1 MKSLKKIEK
10 KQTKDKKAIKTLG
23 IIMGIFT
30 FCWLPFFLM
39 YLFVP
44 IFNWPIPI
52 FYERLITWIGYVN
65 SFINPIV
72 YALTSR
78 DFRKAYIAT
87 LKAVYE
93 SIGCAKSSNDFYNA
107 SPKRFSWFG
116 NSKINNKQNHTNH
129 RHFTTRKQEN
139 VDIPEKNE
147 AIPEFQNHVEKEIT
161 KLVNQEVDA
170 IVYIDEQS
178 DTGRQ
183 IQLLDARITPT
194 DDQMKH
200 LDMERSN
207 SGLSK
212 LNYKA
217 KRKKSYLDFAD
228 DDSSLEEQKFDEE
241 KSYKYSKQKI
251 QSSLSIDDLRRSL
264 QRQKGIRKFSSA
276 KKTSFDIQLIKGSL
290 KNTQQCDNKSSK
302 LFMVRTEPTLSKLFM
317 VRTEPTLSSSKPSTP
332 NNIII
337 SDLKKSNQTEK
348 SALKVENS
356 EVSLSSR
363 KLDTD
368 SDACNQKKS
377 TKKLRSKKHS
387 IRSSGRKS
395 KRPSENMLLDY
406 AESKMNDNTG
416 TTGDVQVVV
425 KKNMKHEHNDNF
437 FVFRI

>member
-1 MKSLKKIEK
+1 M
-10 KQTKDKKAIKTLG
+10 
-23 IIMGIFT
+23 
-30 FCWLPFFLM
+30 
-39 YLFVP
+39 
-44 IFNWPIPI
+44 
-52 FYERLITWIGYVN
+52 
-65 SFINPIV
+65 
-72 YALTSR
+72 
-78 DFRKAYIAT
+78 
-87 LKAVYE
+87 
-93 SIGCAKSSNDFYNA
+93 
-107 SPKRFSWFG
+107 
-116 NSKINNKQNHTNH
+116 
-129 RHFTTRKQEN
+129 
-139 VDIPEKNE
+139 DIPEKNE

-228 DDSSLEEQKFDEE
+228 DYSSLEEQKFDEE

-264 QRQKGIRKFSSA
+264 QRQKGCDSIQNHTKRISIVLSSYLFFFILNQKKGIRKFSSA

-290 KNTQQCDNKSSK
+290 KNTQQCDNKS
-302 LFMVRTEPTLSKLFM
+302 SKLFM